1 MCRYAALDR
10 IPIFFVLPK
19 RKRPFMVKRKGAG
32 DELAPKGPSHPK
44 CGARRHGLL
53 CKPRTPLLAA
63 PMAVLCRTAFPHLKA
78 RHSPGCKP
86 ERLSATP
93 PCVPLRYALP
103 DLLRIG
109 SHPSSN
115 SGGESKGEGPQS
127 LPFVSFQGG
136 ATVFKRRSAAGGGRS
151 EPLLRKRHD
160 RRPVKA
166 GNRNAVTV

>member
-103 DLLRIG
+103 GLLRIG

-115 SGGESKGEGPQS
+115 SGGNPKGRDRSPSPLCRFKGVRRCSSGEAPPGADNAS
-127 LPFVSFQGG
+127 RFRGNGTIGG
-136 ATVFKRRSAAGGGRS
+136 LSRPGTVM
-151 EPLLRKRHD
+151 P
-160 RRPVKA
+160 
-166 GNRNAVTV
+166 